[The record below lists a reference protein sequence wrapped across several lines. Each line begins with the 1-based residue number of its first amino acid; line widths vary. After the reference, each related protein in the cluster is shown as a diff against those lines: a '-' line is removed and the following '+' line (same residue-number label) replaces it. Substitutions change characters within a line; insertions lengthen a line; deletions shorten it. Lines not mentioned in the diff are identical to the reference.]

1 MYGLAAHGIEDMIFQ
16 LFQKNI
22 IRSGV
27 GKPFCKLDGK
37 EILAQTL
44 VAKTQVKSILFFGS
58 VSSLGSLG
66 LLWASLGFTG
76 PPCMGHSWPSP
87 EPALVSQCHT

>member
-1 MYGLAAHGIEDMIFQ
+1 MLGLAAHGIEDMIFQ

-44 VAKTQVKSILFFGS
+44 VAKTQVKSILCFGS
-58 VSSLGSLG
+58 VSFLGSLAFSG
-66 LLWASLGFTG
+66 LHRAPLHGAL
-76 PPCMGHSWPSP
+76 WPSP